1 MSAKPK
7 LRTVT
12 ATPIRAVNADESK
25 SCVGSENDVIA
36 RGYSLLVGIEYK
48 DRTRHPGR
56 LSYEHARDVVSWA
69 CNGNTLT
76 RAE

>member
-12 ATPIRAVNADESK
+12 ATPMRAVNAGEST

-36 RGYSLLVGIEYK
+36 RGYSLLAGLEFQ
-48 DRTRHPGR
+48 DGSRHPGR
-56 LSYEHARDVVSWA
+56 LNYQQACDVVSWA
-69 CNGNTLT
+69 CG
-76 RAE
+76 ES

>member
-12 ATPIRAVNADESK
+12 ATPMRAVNAGEST

-36 RGYSLLVGIEYK
+36 RAYSLLYGVIGG
-48 DRTRHPGR
+48 HPGR
-56 LSYEHARDVVSWA
+56 LNYQQARDVVSWA
-69 CNGNTLT
+69 GNGTTLT